1 MWTGSPSQNLGLAIW
16 PRVTQDLGQLAPLA
30 PLFYGPLFGRGFR
43 IGTASSTCSGF
54 RVGRRPFAI
63 DASRAG
69 ASWSILLQSI
79 RCLCPAHRHQF
90 AGLECFRLLG
100 TPALEPRWG
109 EGWSKRAYGPTVQ
122 DATTRSFQKFPIIY
136 LRTKNPFEASASPC
150 YRDPNGLPRRPCH
163 RAVVENLLP

>member
-1 MWTGSPSQNLGLAIW
+1 MLQPAPVGSRRTGKRADVDGQPKPESWPCDLAACHAGSR
-16 PRVTQDLGQLAPLA
+16 PACPTGTPLLRPA
-30 PLFYGPLFGRGFR
+30 LRAWFSDWHCF
-43 IGTASSTCSGF
+43 STCSRF

-122 DATTRSFQKFPIIY
+122 DATTRSFQEFPIIY
-136 LRTKNPFEASASPC
+136 LRTKNPFEASASPM
-150 YRDPNGLPRRPCH
+150 LP
-163 RAVVENLLP
+163 